1 MKIGIL
7 TFWWANDNYGQLL
20 QAYALQ
26 KYLRNAGHDV
36 FLIRYNSENDIVRT
50 PILLRIFKAMNP
62 VKLCRF
68 FAYKARAAKFQ
79 KEILEHPRH
88 FDEFR
93 RKYIAFGKEE
103 YSSYADL
110 KANPPDADMYVVGS
124 DQVWN
129 FSDMRVKNMKSRI
142 HAYFLDFGGENVR
155 RVSYAASWGR
165 LDIPRDQ
172 REEIAPLIKKFD
184 FITVRERSGVDVCAS
199 FGMRSEWVCDPT
211 LLLDAESYRT
221 LYKSEGASAPE
232 KPYVLFYCL
241 DNGGKFDKESVWE
254 FARARNLEVQYVGGN
269 ANVDRR
275 MKNFA
280 TIPEWLALVDG
291 AEYVITNSF
300 HCCVFSILFGK
311 RFGAVW
317 LTGQY
322 RGMNG
327 RLESL
332 FEMAGC
338 GGRYVAEDD
347 FSVLDKPLTMDGDFA
362 MRRKSKEIVE
372 RMLEEWKQNAK

>member
-155 RVSYAASWGR
+155 RVSYAANWGR

-172 REEIAPLIKKFD
+172 RDEIAPLIKKFD
-184 FITVRERSGVDVCAS
+184 FITVREKSGVDVCGS

-211 LLLDAESYRT
+211 LLLDAEAYRT
-221 LYKSEGASAPE
+221 LYKSEGATAPE
-232 KPYVLFYCL
+232 KPYVFFYYL

-254 FARARNLEVQYVGGN
+254 FAGAHNLEVQYVSGN
-269 ANVDRR
+269 SNVDGR